1 MDNGDLGSKL
11 DELSAA
17 GYDLIIV
24 QNFGIDVA
32 SVARRYPH
40 THYAVLDRPATELPN
55 IANYE
60 FATGEGGY
68 LAGVVAALKTKTRTV
83 GFIGGVEEPLI
94 WRAAAGY
101 EAGVRSVDP
110 TIHVVSRYLGTG
122 LRRRVRER
130 RQGPGGR
137 RPRCTEGGADMVY
150 AAAGSSSN
158 GVFQAALTQSAV
170 TGQQLWAIGD
180 DSDQWWTVQRLRVPG
195 AADWSGYIL
204 TSVVKR
210 YDRAMTQILD
220 DQQRGT
226 FTAGRHVLDLANDGF
241 DLALTGGGN
250 GMATNIADVAHQVAA
265 ARAQLISGQVQV
277 PCLPSDR
284 QGQDAGPYCRS

>member
-1 MDNGDLGSKL
+1 M
-11 DELSAA
+11 
-17 GYDLIIV
+17 Y
-24 QNFGIDVA
+24 Q
-32 SVARRYPH
+32 
-40 THYAVLDRPATELPN
+40 
-55 IANYE
+55 
-60 FATGEGGY
+60 
-68 LAGVVAALKTKTRTV
+68 
-83 GFIGGVEEPLI
+83 
-94 WRAAAGY
+94 
-101 EAGVRSVDP
+101 
-110 TIHVVSRYLGTG
+110 
-122 LRRRVRER
+122 
-130 RQGPGGR
+130 
-137 RPRCTEGGADMVY
+137 GGADVVY

-180 DSDQWWTVQRLRVPG
+180 DSDQWLDRAEALRVPG
-195 AADWSGYIL
+195 SAEWSGHIL

-210 YDRAMTQILD
+210 YDRAMAQILD

-226 FTAGRHVLDLANDGF
+226 FTAGHHVLDLANDGV

-265 ARAQLISGQVQV
+265 ARAQLISGQVRV